1 MRRSAA
7 LLVPLLLAAT
17 AAPAQAQQPPPQV
30 QRQVAQLAAQLG
42 LCHRAR
48 ATALARAR
56 LTPDQV
62 ATRALADCAARERPL
77 RQYLVRNIGQARA
90 DRALAQQRLHW
101 RQTVRVIASRIRA
114 TSG

>member
-1 MRRSAA
+1 MLRSLAA
-7 LLVPLLLAAT
+7 LMLLLM
-17 AAPAQAQQPPPQV
+17 AAPAPAAAQPVAPQV
-30 QRQVAQLAAQLG
+30 QRQVAALAAQLG

-56 LTPDQV
+56 LTPDQI
-62 ATRALADCAARERPL
+62 ADRALADCAGRERPL

-101 RQTVRVIASRIRA
+101 RQTVRVIVQQIRA
-114 TSG
+114 TSR